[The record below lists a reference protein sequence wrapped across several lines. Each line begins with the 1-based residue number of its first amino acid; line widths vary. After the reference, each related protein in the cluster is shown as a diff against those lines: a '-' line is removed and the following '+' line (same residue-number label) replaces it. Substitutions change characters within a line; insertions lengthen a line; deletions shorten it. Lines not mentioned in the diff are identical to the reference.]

1 MLLLLLLPLLPPL
14 LLLPPRMLPAI
25 LPPRAGVVS
34 VAEGKAAAAICHGRL
49 RFHLLPLPDRPLPS
63 AGTVPG
69 AH

>member
-1 MLLLLLLPLLPPL
+1 MLPRMLPLLLPLLP
-14 LLLPPRMLPAI
+14 RMLPAV